1 MVFDGFRCNFSSR
14 CSLAFL
20 IFCSG
25 FFATCTMDVS
35 NVATIDL
42 STVSDPNFLLTE
54 LILYMYM

>member
-1 MVFDGFRCNFSSR
+1 
-14 CSLAFL
+14 
-20 IFCSG
+20 
-25 FFATCTMDVS
+25 MDVS